1 MTQLQ
6 PEEEIESVVLNING
20 AKIPVEMEGGRGE
33 MIFSTESPGIISIS
47 AVEGDI
53 LSSRILVIAS

>member
-1 MTQLQ
+1 MTHLQ
-6 PEEEIESVVLNING
+6 PEEEIESVVLNINE
-20 AKIPVEMEGGRGE
+20 AKIAVEMEGGRGE

>member
-1 MTQLQ
+1 MTHLQ
-6 PEEEIESVVLNING
+6 PEEEIESVVLNINE

-33 MIFSTESPGIISIS
+33 IIFSTESPGIISIS

>member
-6 PEEEIESVVLNING
+6 PEEEIESVVLNINE
-20 AKIPVEMEGGRGE
+20 AKIDVEMEGGRGE
-33 MIFSTESPGIISIS
+33 MIFSTESPGIIRIS